1 MHSAERPL
9 TGRTIVV
16 TRAAEQGRRLT
27 ERLTAIGA
35 DVVELPLIDVV
46 DPEDGGAA
54 LRDAV
59 ARLDEFDWIVVTSAN
74 GAVRLSQ
81 ALRARARAGR
91 AAVDA
96 AVDAAG
102 DSAGAAIDT
111 VAPRPRIAAIGVA
124 TDAALGPDHHADLV
138 ADRSIAEGLLADLA
152 RVAPARVLV
161 VQGDRARTALADGL
175 REMGWQVERVIAYR
189 TIAARPPADVLARAL
204 GADAITFASGSTVT
218 SFVEAVG
225 TADRHPAV
233 VVSIGP
239 ETTAAADRAGLEV
252 TATADPHSLDGL
264 VAALVAALGRTR
276 RP

>member
-1 MHSAERPL
+1 MHSADRPL
-9 TGRTIVV
+9 NGRTIVV

-35 DVVELPLIDVV
+35 EVVELPLIDVV

-54 LRDAV
+54 LRDAI
-59 ARLDEFDWIVVTSAN
+59 ARLDEFEWIIVTSAN
-74 GAVRLSQ
+74 GAVRLSH
-81 ALRARARAGR
+81 ALRARADIA
-91 AAVDA
+91 
-96 AVDAAG
+96 AAG
-102 DSAGAAIDT
+102 DPAGAAIDT
-111 VAPRPRIAAIGVA
+111 VGRRPRIAAIGAA
-124 TDAALGPDHHADLV
+124 TDAALGPDHHADLI

-152 RVAPARVLV
+152 RVAPARALV

-175 REMGWQVERVIAYR
+175 RDMGWQVERVIAYR
-189 TIAARPPADVLARAL
+189 TIAARPLAGVLERAL

-225 TADRHPAV
+225 AADRHPAV

-252 TATADPHSLDGL
+252 TATADPHSLDGM
-264 VAALVAALGRTR
+264 VAALVVALGRTR
-276 RP
+276 PP